1 MLELA
6 DARSPVLLLLL
17 HTGEGIF
24 GIDQCKDLSDFNPFA
39 LSRSFSQQS
48 SKFSNSAIRLTMS
61 QRAGSPLSPRVFT
74 LVRTLRTM
82 ANLVIEW

>member
-48 SKFSNSAIRLTMS
+48 SEISELCD
-61 QRAGSPLSPRVFT
+61 T
-74 LVRTLRTM
+74 LDDVTASRQPIVAACIHLGENV
-82 ANLVIEW
+82 ADNGELGD